1 MDIQALLKD
10 MVDREAADIFVISGR
25 PIGYKSHH
33 KIENYTGERLLPAQT
48 EKLVLAMY
56 AMAGRDPEILKE
68 RGDDDFSFAV
78 RGVSRF
84 RVNAYKQRGSLAMV
98 IRVVPFSLPDPT
110 TLRIPAGVLD
120 LADKQRGLVLVTGS
134 SGSGKTTTLTCI
146 LEEINERRDAHI
158 VTLEDPIE
166 YLHAHK
172 KSIFSQ
178 REISLDTESY
188 PVALRSALRQSP
200 DVILIGELRDPE
212 SIGIA
217 LTAAETGHLV
227 FSSLHT
233 LGAANTI
240 DRLVDTFPAG
250 QQSQVRMQLS
260 MALQT
265 VVCQQLVP
273 STKGGVV
280 PVFEIMHCNSA
291 IRTLIRDGRTH
302 QINSIIQ
309 ASSSEGMVGM
319 DMSLANLVNEGLVDK
334 NDAVAYSLSPE
345 LLERRLGMKKK

>member
-10 MVDREAADIFVISGR
+10 MVDREAADIFVVTGR

-33 KIENYTGERLLPAQT
+33 KIENYAGDRLLPAQT
-48 EKLVLAMY
+48 EKLVLAIY
-56 AMAGRDPEILKE
+56 AMAGRDPEILRV

-78 RGVSRF
+78 KGVSRF
-84 RVNAYKQRGSLAMV
+84 RVNAYKQRGTLAMV
-98 IRVVPFSLPDPT
+98 IRVVAFSLPDPAK
-110 TLRIPAGVLD
+110 LGIPEGVLD
-120 LADKQRGLVLVTGS
+120 LAEKQRGLILVTGS

-188 PVALRSALRQSP
+188 PIALRSALRQSP
-200 DVILIGELRDPE
+200 DVIMIGELRDPE

-227 FSSLHT
+227 FSALHT

-250 QQSQVRMQLS
+250 QQSQIRMQLS
-260 MALQT
+260 MVLQT

-273 STKGGVV
+273 CKEGGVV
-280 PVFEIMHCNSA
+280 PAFEIMHCNSA

-309 ASSSEGMVGM
+309 ASSSEGMISM
-319 DMSLANLVNEGLVDK
+319 DMNLASLVKAGKVSK
-334 NDAVAYSLSPE
+334 PDAIAFSLSPE
-345 LLERRLGMKKK
+345 LLERRLGS